1 MKNSKKALFAAIAF
15 LVFLINYSF
24 KKWPDSSIKII
35 FCDVG
40 QGDSVL
46 IQQDFFQILIDSGR
60 ENQVLNCLGS
70 FLPVWDRTIDVVI
83 LTHAD
88 DDHIGFFEEILGIY
102 DTKYIFFPKSDKD
115 TQSAR
120 GVKEAISQEIAEG
133 SFLKRPVLGQS
144 VRFPSGGLLT
154 FLEREFK
161 QGSEISEND
170 SSIVFLLE
178 YGKTR
183 WLFTGDLEAP
193 GENILRKNGL
203 LPRVDVLKVGH
214 HGSNTSSTTEFL
226 AKTLP
231 GISIISA
238 GAGNSYGHPAA
249 EVLRNLEKIDSHILR
264 TDQLGNI
271 EMASDGEKIWLQSTG
286 KPSPESN
293 LE

>member
-1 MKNSKKALFAAIAF
+1 MKNSKKALFAGILF
-15 LVFLINYSF
+15 FGFLINYSF
-24 KKWPDSSIKII
+24 KKWPDSSIKVI

-46 IQQDFFQILIDSGR
+46 IQQDFFQILIDSGK
-60 ENQVLNCLGS
+60 ENQVLSCLGS
-70 FLPVWDRTIDVVI
+70 FLPVWDRTIEVAI

-102 DTKYIFFPKSDKD
+102 DTKYIFFPESNKD

-120 GVKEAISQEIAEG
+120 GVKEAISQEVADG

-144 VRFPSGGLLT
+144 VRFPSGGRLT
-154 FLEREFK
+154 FLERKTEE
-161 QGSEISEND
+161 GAEISEND
-170 SSIVFLLE
+170 RSIVFLLE

-193 GENILRKNGL
+193 GERILQKNGL

-214 HGSNTSSTTEFL
+214 HGSNTSSTPEFL
-226 AKTLP
+226 ARVLP
-231 GISIISA
+231 GISVISS
-238 GAGNSYGHPAA
+238 GKGNSYGHPAS
-249 EVLRNLEKIDSHILR
+249 EVLQNLEKIGSRILR
-264 TDQLGNI
+264 TDQLSNI

-286 KPSPESN
+286 KPFPEAGI
-293 LE
+293 E